1 MLWPRL
7 TCHSCARPFITSAA
21 QSGGHDHRREGRMP
35 AERFDFSN
43 VDGHK
48 LAALLDRPA
57 QAPRAYALFAHC
69 FTCGKDVHAAK
80 RIAEGLTSL
89 GIGVLRF
96 DFTGLGASEGEFA
109 NTTFSSNVAD
119 LVAAANE
126 LRRIRRAPAILI
138 GHSLGG
144 AAVLAA
150 ASDVPESRAVV
161 TIGAPCDPAHVTGLL
176 KNHIAEIGARG
187 EVEVTLA
194 GRPFRIRRAFLDD
207 IAEQKLNDRIA
218 NLRRALLIFHSPTD
232 DLVGIENASHIFAA
246 AKHPK
251 SFVSLAGADHLL
263 SRRSDAT
270 YVANVLHAWAERYL
284 EAPEVVPDLVV
295 APGTVVV
302 EETRRGRFQQDV
314 RTGPHR
320 FLADEPVEVG
330 GLDSG
335 PGPYD
340 LVLAGLGACTAMTL
354 RLYAERKALPLDRVS
369 VRLSHSRIHAADC
382 ESCETKEGMID
393 RIERAIT
400 LHGSLGAEERRRL
413 MEIADKCPVHRTLT
427 SEIDIRTTE
436 RREADDRSVQN
447 V

>member
-1 MLWPRL
+1 
-7 TCHSCARPFITSAA
+7 
-21 QSGGHDHRREGRMP
+21 MP
-35 AERFDFSN
+35 GQRFDFPSGE
-43 VDGHK
+43 GHR
-48 LAALLDRPA
+48 LAALLDEPA
-57 QAPRAYALFAHC
+57 APPRAYALFAHC
-69 FTCGKDVHAAK
+69 FTCGKDIHAAK

-89 GIGVLRF
+89 GIAVLRF

-150 ASDVPESRAVV
+150 ASEVPEARAVV

-176 KNHIAEIGARG
+176 KNHIGEIGARG
-187 EVEVTLA
+187 ELEVTLA
-194 GRPFRIRRAFLDD
+194 GRQFRIRRAFLDD
-207 IAEQKLNDRIA
+207 IAEQKLSDRIA
-218 NLRRALLIFHSPTD
+218 KLSKALLIFHSPTD
-232 DLVGIENASHIFAA
+232 DLVGIENASRIFAA
-246 AKHPK
+246 ARHPK

-270 YVANVLHAWAERYL
+270 YVANVIHAWAERYL
-284 EAPEVVPDLVV
+284 DVTNVVPDIVEDRR
-295 APGTVVV
+295 TVVV
-302 EETRRGRFQQDV
+302 RETRQGRFQQEV
-314 RTGPHR
+314 AVGPHR
-320 FLADEPVEVG
+320 FLSDEPTEVG

-354 RLYAERKALPLDRVS
+354 RLYAERKALPLEQVT
-369 VRLSHSRIHAADC
+369 VRLRHDRIHAADC
-382 ESCETKEGMID
+382 ESCETKEGSID

-400 LHGSLGAEERRRL
+400 LLGSLDADQRQRL
-413 MEIADKCPVHRTLT
+413 LEIADKCPVHRTLT
-427 SEIDIRTTE
+427 SEIDIRTVE
-436 RREADDRSVQN
+436 RLESEAGLIRK
-447 V
+447 